1 MRKNWDCFFMEMAE
15 LVGEQSTCLRR
26 HVGAV
31 IVRDRRILATGYNGA
46 PSGIPHC
53 ETRGCV
59 RQKLNIPSGERYEL
73 CYAAHAEQNAIN
85 NAAKDGVAIKDTVL
99 YCTDYP
105 CAMCAKSIVNSGIT
119 TVIYK
124 GGPISD
130 MAKEILSSIK
140 VIQFVSSIDEKVT
153 NQE

>member
-1 MRKNWDCFFMEMAE
+1 MRKNWDDFFMAIAE

-31 IVRDRRILATGYNGA
+31 IVKDKRMLSTGYNGA
-46 PSGIPHC
+46 PSGISHC
-53 ETRGCV
+53 ETRGCL
-59 RQKLNIPSGERYEL
+59 RQNLGIPSGERYEL

-85 NAAKDGVAIKDTVL
+85 NAAKYGVAINGTVL

-124 GGPISD
+124 NGPVYD
-130 MAKEILSSIK
+130 MSKEILAGIK
-140 VIQFVSSIDEKVT
+140 TIQLVPT
-153 NQE
+153 NE

>member
-1 MRKNWDCFFMEMAE
+1 MRKNWDDFFMAMAE

-31 IVRDRRILATGYNGA
+31 IVKDKRVISTGYNGA

-53 ETRGCV
+53 ETRGCI
-59 RQKLNIPSGERYEL
+59 RQNLGIPSGERYEL

-85 NAAKDGVAIKDTVL
+85 NAAKYGMAINDTVL

-119 TVIYK
+119 TVYYK

-130 MAKEILSSIK
+130 MAENILRNIK
-140 VIQFVSSIDEKVT
+140 VIQFVPSAE
-153 NQE
+153 